1 MRDRSLG
8 KAKKVGPDP
17 KCQAL
22 SQCRN
27 LVGKRQPGT
36 TAGQDPPIGGAGL
49 AVRPDIDISQDR
61 VAKAL
66 AAGGP
71 GKLASSPRFGLFQAA
86 WSLHPGRL
94 SFTGEPVVPPVSPL
108 LLLAPTD
115 AHPGGPL
122 ASEAPLVDRPDR
134 HLEELGPKLRAR
146 KHMTPEEQRQFDA
159 GREAFLAE
167 IVRLILARKRETP

>member
-71 GKLASSPRFGLFQAA
+71 GSSPTSHDSDFSKRPGLSTRAA
-86 WSLHPGRL
+86 FLL
-94 SFTGEPVVPPVSPL
+94 QGEPMVPPYCPL
-108 LLLAPTD
+108 LLGVAARTFVSAPGVTR
-115 AHPGGPL
+115 
-122 ASEAPLVDRPDR
+122 SR
-134 HLEELGPKLRAR
+134 LRAR
-146 KHMTPEEQRQFDA
+146 KLPRPRGKKSSCPAVGLQCSLQ
-159 GREAFLAE
+159 G
-167 IVRLILARKRETP
+167 

>member
-27 LVGKRQPGT
+27 LVVKRQPGP

-71 GKLASSPRFGLFQAA
+71 GKLANFPRFGLFQAA
-86 WSLHPGRL
+86 RSLHPGR
-94 SFTGEPVVPPVSPL
+94 FFITGEPMVPPYCPL
-108 LLLAPTD
+108 LLGVAVRT
-115 AHPGGPL
+115 
-122 ASEAPLVDRPDR
+122 LV
-134 HLEELGPKLRAR
+134 
-146 KHMTPEEQRQFDA
+146 
-159 GREAFLAE
+159 
-167 IVRLILARKRETP
+167 